1 MSDFVPMDQ
10 HRVVGVRPS
19 VGVVVYG
26 AVWRLGVVGALLV
39 VLEKALGAVL

>member
-10 HRVVGVRPS
+10 HRVVGLRPS
-19 VGVVVYG
+19 VGVVYG

-39 VLEKALGAVL
+39 ALKAVL